1 LKTSRGVLKGEVKRG
16 GFAMF
21 GFRQVPGYFGRFFRS
36 FKGIFSKPQL
46 SNFKRLVCGLIVSE
60 GKNIQGINSVFGERN
75 QSSLN
80 RFVTQ
85 SDWDFEEVDRQ
96 RLKFTV
102 KHFGSKHDGFIILD
116 DTVAV
121 KTGKKM
127 EKANYHRSG
136 VTKKKEWGHCFVD
149 SLYFDTDSDVT
160 YPIRIQ
166 SYLRKV
172 NADSDNPF
180 KTKREIALEQI
191 DFALE
196 NGVRAGGVMSDAW
209 YYSDEFVKEL
219 KTRNLKYFLGVKTSL
234 KISINRQKRISIKK
248 YIETLQEKDFTKH
261 KFKNGTYFLHNKEA
275 SIRGDGKE
283 TLLISYKQEEKNNI
297 KCYVTNCHEW
307 DNFKYM
313 KVLLKR
319 WSIEC
324 LHRDT
329 KQHLGL
335 EEYQVR
341 KYRGMQAVA
350 LAILAAYTLLILNKA
365 PALLKKFRP
374 LQTIGEM
381 CRFTQL
387 CTQKTT
393 YWLKKTFNDFNT
405 GRKILNQH
413 ILVKNAKV

>member
-1 LKTSRGVLKGEVKRG
+1 
-16 GFAMF
+16 MF
-21 GFRQVPGYFGRFFRS
+21 DFKQVPGYFARFFNS
-36 FKGIFSKPQL
+36 FKRFFSRPQFG
-46 SNFKRLVCGLIVSE
+46 NFKRLVTGLIVSE
-60 GKNIQGINSVFGERN
+60 RKNIQEISSVFGVHD

-85 SDWDFEEVDRQ
+85 SDWDFGEVDKQ
-96 RLKFTV
+96 RLKFAV
-102 KHFGSKHDGFIILD
+102 KHFGSKCDGVIILD
-116 DTVAV
+116 DSVT
-121 KTGKKM
+121 KKFGKKM

-149 SLYFDTDSDVT
+149 SLYAEIDSDVV
-160 YPIRIQ
+160 YPIKIS
-166 SYLRKV
+166 SYLREV
-172 NADSDNPF
+172 DADEQNPF
-180 KTKREIALEQI
+180 KTKRDIALEQI
-191 DFALE
+191 DFALA
-196 NGVRAGGVMSDAW
+196 NGVKAGTVMADAW
-209 YYSDEFVKEL
+209 YYSDELVKAL
-219 KTRNLKYFLGVKTSL
+219 KLRRLKYFLGARTSI
-234 KISINRQKRISIKK
+234 KISIDRQKRISIEE
-248 YIETLQEKDFTKH
+248 YLETLTEQNFSKH
-261 KFKNGTYFLHNKEA
+261 EFKNGTYFLHSKEV
-275 SIRGDGKE
+275 SVRGDGKE
-283 TLLISYKQEEKNNI
+283 TLLISYKEGDENI
-297 KCYVTNCHEW
+297 KCYVTNCHGW

-313 KVLLKR
+313 KTLLKR

-350 LAILAAYTLLILNKA
+350 LAILAAYTLLTLNKT
-365 PALLKKFRP
+365 PPLLKKYRP

-381 CRFTQL
+381 CRFAQL

-393 YWLKKTFNDFNT
+393 YWLKKTFNNFNT

>member
-1 LKTSRGVLKGEVKRG
+1 
-16 GFAMF
+16 MF
-21 GFRQVPGYFGRFFRS
+21 GFKQVPGYFGRCFGV
-36 FKGIFSKPQL
+36 FKKCFSKPQL
-46 SNFKRLVCGLIVSE
+46 GNFKRLVIGLIVSDR
-60 GKNIQGINSVFGERN
+60 KNIQEINSVFGCRD

-85 SDWDFEEVDRQ
+85 SDWDFDKVDEV
-96 RLKFTV
+96 RLNFAV
-102 KHFGSKHDGFIILD
+102 KHLGSKREGVIILD
-116 DTVAV
+116 DLMAV

-136 VTKKKEWGHCFVD
+136 VSKRKEWGHYFVD
-149 SLYFDTDSDVT
+149 TLYAELDSDIA
-160 YPIRIQ
+160 YPIKIS

-172 NADSDNPF
+172 DADEQHVF
-180 KTKREIALEQI
+180 KTKRDIALEQI

-196 NGVRAGGVMSDAW
+196 NGVKAGTVMADSW
-209 YYSDEFVKEL
+209 YYSDKFVQEL
-219 KTRNLKYFLGVKTSL
+219 KTRNLKYFLGIKTST
-234 KISINRQKRISIKK
+234 KISINRKKRINIKD
-248 YIETLQEKDFTKH
+248 YLETLQKKDFTKH
-261 KFKNGTYFLHNKEA
+261 KFKNGTYFLHSREV

-283 TLLISYKQEEKNNI
+283 ILLVSYKEGDEII
-297 KCYVTNCHEW
+297 KCYVTNHYKW

-313 KVLLKR
+313 KTLLKR

-350 LAILAAYTLLILNKA
+350 LAILVAYTLLILNKA
-365 PALLKKFRP
+365 PSFLKKFRP

-381 CRFTQL
+381 CRFAQL
-387 CTQKTT
+387 TAQKTT
-393 YWLKKTFNDFNT
+393 YWLKKTFNNYNT